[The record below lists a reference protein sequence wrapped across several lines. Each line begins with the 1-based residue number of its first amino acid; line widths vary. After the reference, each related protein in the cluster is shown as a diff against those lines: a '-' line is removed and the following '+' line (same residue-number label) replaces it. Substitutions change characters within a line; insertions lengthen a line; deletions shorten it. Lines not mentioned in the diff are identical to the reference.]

1 MSEMSSVE
9 SLGPPRGRDGR
20 LRIDMETVMA
30 LRARGYSPRQ
40 IGKVLGVSDSTVR
53 LRLRERT
60 KEPLDA
66 HFAELGRKGQSALKR
81 AMARRRREVKLEAE
95 RRKAAQA
102 QGELLKLGLLALV
115 ADRVTPAPK
124 RDDPGLGYGP

>member
-1 MSEMSSVE
+1 
-9 SLGPPRGRDGR
+9 
-20 LRIDMETVMA
+20 MA

>member
-20 LRIDMETVMA
+20 LRIDMGRLLTLHA
-30 LRARGYSPRQ
+30 QGYAPRQ
-40 IGKVLGVSDSTVR
+40 IAKALGVSDSTVR
-53 LRLRERT
+53 LRLRER
-60 KEPLDA
+60 LDLPVDP
-66 HFAELGRKGQSALKR
+66 HFAEIGRKGHEARRR
-81 AMARRRREVKLEAE
+81 AMARRKREVKLEAE